1 MKIHV
6 MAADWKK
13 EIAELEL
20 AIDIVE
26 ANYKLTMQAQGPFNS
41 LKRMRLDIKK
51 LKGELQVYLDKE
63 ALEDYV
69 QNPAKKVAE

>member
-1 MKIHV
+1 

-41 LKRMRLDIKK
+41 LKRMRLDLKK

-63 ALEDYV
+63 AMEHHV
-69 QNPAKKVAE
+69 ENPVKKLAD

>member
-1 MKIHV
+1 

-41 LKRMRLDIKK
+41 LKRMRLDLKK

-63 ALEDYV
+63 ALEHHAE
-69 QNPAKKVAE
+69 NPVKKLAD